1 MRRFLAVLTLA
12 LVPAALAAQGGADS
26 ANQAATLRQ
35 LIRARWHQHIVTQL
49 QLNTDQASRLQAT
62 EDKYDGLRQPIQQR
76 QVAIAAQLNQQMQP
90 GVGAN
95 NDVVAKLLGER
106 EDNRAKLQDL
116 ERQQDQ
122 EMSGYL
128 TPVQRVRYQRQ
139 RELFTKRVQQFREG
153 RQQGGGRPARPRR
166 FR

>member
-1 MRRFLAVLTLA
+1 MRRSLAVLILA
-12 LVPAALAAQGGADS
+12 LVPAALTAQAGADS

-49 QLNTDQASRLQAT
+49 QLSPDQASKLQAT

-76 QVAIAAQLNQQMQP
+76 QVAIAGQLNQQMQP
-90 GVGAN
+90 GVAAN
-95 NDVVAKLLGER
+95 NDVVTKLLAER
-106 EDNRAKLQDL
+106 DDNRAKLQDL

-139 RELFTKRVQQFREG
+139 REMFVHRLQQVREEH
-153 RQQGGGRPARPRR
+153 RQPARPFRPRR